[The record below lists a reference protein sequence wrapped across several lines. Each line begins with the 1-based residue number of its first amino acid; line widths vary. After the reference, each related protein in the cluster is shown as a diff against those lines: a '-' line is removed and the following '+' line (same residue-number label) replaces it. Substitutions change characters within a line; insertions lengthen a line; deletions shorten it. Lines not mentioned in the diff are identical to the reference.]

1 MLQTVFEENTY
12 KHVLTD
18 VDVASRY
25 KVARS
30 LRTTKSGKVV
40 IVMGA
45 IYKMSGVFKYQKV
58 FQCDN
63 GFKFKSDWRRFFEK
77 ADAELRTETAKYTH
91 THAAFSNE
99 LAKQLHKSMGSK
111 ELQDLEKVSA
121 IWVKDLNSIAHKI
134 NNTKSSIVG
143 MIPKGAL
150 KLDIV
155 KQEKSETYLEEN
167 VLLEGGL
174 CRFHY

>member
-1 MLQTVFEENTY
+1 MATKTSALGSSYTLPKTISYPLYQLTKPNEQDQFDLLYVLQTVFEENTY

-45 IYKMSGVFKYQKV
+45 IYKKSGVFKYQKV

-111 ELQDLEKVSA
+111 ELQNLEKVSA
-121 IWVKDLNSIAHKI
+121 I
-134 NNTKSSIVG
+134 
-143 MIPKGAL
+143 
-150 KLDIV
+150 
-155 KQEKSETYLEEN
+155 
-167 VLLEGGL
+167 
-174 CRFHY
+174 